1 MHDLRALRAD
11 PAAFDAALA
20 RRGLPGAADALVARD
35 EQRRRALTRLQE
47 LQSRRNA
54 LSKEI
59 GAARRAGGDTAELEA
74 QSVSLKSEM
83 DGLDREAKAED
94 QAIEAALAGLPNRLD
109 TTVPDG
115 MDETANVVMHEHG
128 IRRTLAFEPQQH
140 DELGEALG
148 LMDFAGASKLAGS
161 RFVVLRGGLARLERA
176 LGQFMLDLHTT
187 EHGYVEHAVPLLV
200 NEAAMYGTDKLP
212 KFADQSF
219 QTIDGRWL
227 IPTAEVPLT
236 ALVAGEILPA
246 SRLPIRATALSAC
259 FRSEAGAAGR
269 DTRGML
275 RQHQFMKVELVS
287 VTLADDSEAEH
298 ERMTRAAETV
308 LERLELPY
316 RRMLLC
322 AGDTGFGAS
331 RTYDLEVW
339 LPGQRAWREISS
351 CSNTRDFQ
359 ARRMNARVRREA
371 GAGESK
377 GSTEFVHTLNGS
389 GVALGRALVAVMET
403 YQRAD
408 GRIEVPAALRPY
420 LEQLDVIG

>member
-11 PAAFDAALA
+11 PEGFDTALA
-20 RRGLPGAADALVARD
+20 RRGIAPVATAVLARD
-35 EQRRRALTRLQE
+35 EVRRRDLTELQE

-54 LSKEI
+54 LSKQA
-59 GAARRAGGDTAELEA
+59 GQARRHGTDSSALDAE
-74 QSVSLKSEM
+74 SVSLKGEM
-83 DGLDREAKAED
+83 DRLQQEAAAED
-94 QAIEAALAGLPNRLD
+94 TAVRAALAELPNRLD
-109 TTVPDG
+109 EEVPDG
-115 MDETANVVMHEHG
+115 RDEADNVIVHERG
-128 IRRTLAFEPQQH
+128 LRRNFEFAPKQH
-140 DELGEALG
+140 YELGEALG
-148 LMDFAGASKLAGS
+148 LMDFAAASKLSGS
-161 RFVVLRGGLARLERA
+161 RFVVLRGALARLERA
-176 LGQFMLDLHTT
+176 LGQFMLDLHTQ

-219 QTIDGRWL
+219 CTTDGRWL

-236 ALVAGEILPA
+236 SLVADEILA
-246 SRLPIRATALSAC
+246 ADSLPIRVTALSAC

-287 VTLADDSEAEH
+287 VVEPDHSDAEH

-322 AGDTGFGAS
+322 AGDTGFGAA
-331 RTYDLEVW
+331 RTYDLEAW
-339 LPGQRAWREISS
+339 LPGQQAWREVSS

-359 ARRMNARVRREA
+359 ARRMNARWRP
-371 GAGESK
+371 GASGPA
-377 GSTEFVHTLNGS
+377 EFVHTLNGS
-389 GVALGRALVAVMET
+389 GIAVGRAMIAVMEN

-408 GRIEVPAALRPY
+408 SRIDVPVALQPY
-420 LEQLDVIG
+420 LSGASIIGT